1 MSFTKINHYEKE
13 YIDAHCHSALNVTEG
28 VAEQPITNPYF
39 KKRRK
44 RALTVEEY
52 VEGILRG
59 DITVLSQAITLIE
72 SNNPAHYAQAQQ
84 IIERC
89 LPHSGRS
96 VRIGITGVPGAGKST
111 FIEAVGNMVTSLRHR
126 LAVLAIDPSSE
137 RSGGSILGDKTRM
150 ESITNNPDVFI
161 RPSPSAGSLGG
172 VARKTRETIVL
183 CEAAGFDVIFIET
196 VGVGQ
201 SETAVH
207 SMVDMFML
215 LQISGAGDELQGIKR
230 GIMEMADMMVITKAD
245 GENLHKAELAR
256 TQFQSALRLF
266 PMPESEWR
274 PRVYTCSSVDR
285 TGLEEVWAGVEQF
298 LEHTGRNGYFTHNRN
313 RQNKYW
319 MYETINETLR
329 NAFYR
334 DPRVEAAIGD
344 CEQRVLDARLSSFIA
359 AKELLDIYF
368 GERETPEKHE
378 A

>member
-13 YIDAHCHSALNVTEG
+13 YADTHHDTALNVSEG
-28 VAEQPITNPYF
+28 VGDQQIVSPYF
-39 KKRRK
+39 TRRRK
-44 RALTVEEY
+44 RALSTDEY
-52 VEGILRG
+52 VEGILAG
-59 DITVLSQAITLIE
+59 NITTLSQAITLVE
-72 SNNPAHYAQAQQ
+72 SANPAHYAQAQE

-89 LPHSGRS
+89 LPHAGHS

-111 FIEAVGNMVTSLRHR
+111 FIEAVGNMVTSLRHK

-150 ESITNNPDVFI
+150 ESICHNPDVFI

-230 GIMEMADMMVITKAD
+230 GIMEMADTMVITKAD
-245 GENLHKAELAR
+245 GENVRKAELAR
-256 TQFQSALRLF
+256 TQFQGALRLF
-266 PMPESEWR
+266 PLPESGWR
-274 PRVYTCSSVDR
+274 PKVYTCSAVAG
-285 TGLEEVWAGVEQF
+285 TGLEEVWKGVEEF
-298 LEHTGRNGYFTHNRN
+298 LDHIHANGYFQHNRN

-319 MYETINETLR
+319 MYETINEALR
-329 NAFYR
+329 GSFYR
-334 DPRVEAAIGD
+334 DPAVEARIG
-344 CEQRVLDARLSSFIA
+344 EYEKRVLEDRISSFVA
-359 AKELLDIYF
+359 AKELLELYF
-368 GERETPEKHE
+368 KELK
-378 A
+378 